1 MRHAP
6 YPGYP
11 RRVRKL
17 KGVIIMADD
26 VKTPQEVLRCVYD
39 ALNEKGYNPISQL
52 TGFLVSNDPSYIT
65 THNNAR
71 NLMRKY
77 ENDEYVEQ
85 LLRMFFD
92 K

>member
-1 MRHAP
+1 
-6 YPGYP
+6 
-11 RRVRKL
+11 
-17 KGVIIMADD
+17 MADD
-26 VKTPQEVLRCVYD
+26 VETPQEVLRCVYD

-52 TGFLVSNDPSYIT
+52 TGSLVSNDPSYIT

>member
-1 MRHAP
+1 
-6 YPGYP
+6 
-11 RRVRKL
+11 
-17 KGVIIMADD
+17 MADD
-26 VKTPQEVLRCVYD
+26 VKNPQEVLRCVYD